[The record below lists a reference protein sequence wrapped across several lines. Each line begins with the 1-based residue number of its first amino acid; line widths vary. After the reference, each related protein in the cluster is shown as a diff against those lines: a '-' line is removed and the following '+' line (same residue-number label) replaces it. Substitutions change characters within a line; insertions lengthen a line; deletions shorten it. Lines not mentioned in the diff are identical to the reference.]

1 MSITAL
7 VARTPAPVAPVAT
20 FGSGGGD
27 PYARA
32 LRSEGRL
39 RLVRQGAASGDADT
53 ASTSSSTDTTTTT
66 TTTTLDIARW
76 LANADATD
84 MSLIEEGTGPLLDIG
99 CGPGRMVRAASGVG
113 YRALGIDVSQAAI
126 DLASSSGASV
136 LRASVFD
143 ELPLEGRWMTALLVD
158 GNIGI
163 GGDPSRLLARCAQLL
178 APAGCVLVEV
188 ENDPAA
194 DRNFDCTVISDDGH
208 ASDTFPWAEIG
219 SHALASRSAQVGLRL
234 VESWSRDGRS
244 FCRLIPA
251 H

>member
-1 MSITAL
+1 MSTSAPAAL
-7 VARTPAPVAPVAT
+7 TPTHVPT

-32 LRSEGRL
+32 LRGEGRL
-39 RLVRQGAASGDADT
+39 HLVRQGAVAGNAAT
-53 ASTSSSTDTTTTT
+53 ASATSTDNTTTTT
-66 TTTTLDIARW
+66 TATTTTLDIARW
-76 LANADATD
+76 RANADATD

-188 ENDPAA
+188 ENDHAA
-194 DRNFDCTVISDDGH
+194 DSRFDCTVTSDDGH
-208 ASDTFPWAEIG
+208 TSDAFPWAEIG
-219 SHALASRSAQVGLRL
+219 SHALAHRSVGAGLRM
-234 VESWSRDGRS
+234 VESWSRDGRT
-244 FCRLIPA
+244 FCRLAPA
-251 H
+251 V